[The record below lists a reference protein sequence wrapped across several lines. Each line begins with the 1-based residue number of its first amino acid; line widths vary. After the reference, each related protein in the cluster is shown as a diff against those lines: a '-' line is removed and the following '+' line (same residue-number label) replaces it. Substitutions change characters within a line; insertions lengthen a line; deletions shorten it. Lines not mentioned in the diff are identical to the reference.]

1 VSSRDDGKDVTRSP
15 YEQLA
20 FVLAPFGPLLNALFL
35 WSFAEWFP
43 WPVPA
48 LAGGPI
54 VLTIVGTFVGAR
66 QGRRFN
72 PGYGRFGAALG
83 FLLAGLLGF
92 AANVLLLG
100 LALAISTD

>member
-1 VSSRDDGKDVTRSP
+1 MSSSDNSKDVTRSP
-15 YEQLA
+15 YEQVA

-35 WSFAEWFP
+35 WSFADWFP

-54 VLTIVGTFVGAR
+54 LLTITGTLVGAR

-83 FLLAGLLGF
+83 FLLAGLLGL
-92 AANVLLLG
+92 AANVFLLG
-100 LALAISTD
+100 LALAVSTD